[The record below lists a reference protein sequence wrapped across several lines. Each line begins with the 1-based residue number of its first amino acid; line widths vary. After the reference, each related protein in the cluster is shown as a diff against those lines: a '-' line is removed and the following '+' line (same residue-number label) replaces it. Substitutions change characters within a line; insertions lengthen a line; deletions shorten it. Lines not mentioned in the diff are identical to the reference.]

1 MVAVRARS
9 VPMGAGASA
18 SGAETGFD
26 AVVMHD
32 DGSRCRFAGAASEP
46 KPRPAAQRGP
56 RPPSTPPPSTWQTAP
71 GTVFAAGSADD
82 KENVGVPVED
92 RSRSRAAAALSI
104 STPQK
109 PQVRSDMGASP
120 VFESPGESAL
130 RDDASPGKSA
140 TREERTRVAFG
151 TWSEADASRLD
162 ADSNVAP
169 ESLARVFGL
178 APAPPSLANRKCEL
192 DAGPRERRRLFDDL
206 PCCGGRG
213 CPHCCSLAAVGFR

>member
-1 MVAVRARS
+1 
-9 VPMGAGASA
+9 MGAGASA
-18 SGAETGFD
+18 SGAETSFD

-46 KPRPAAQRGP
+46 KPARQRGP
-56 RPPSTPPPSTWQTAP
+56 RPPSTPPPSTWHTAP
-71 GTVFAAGSADD
+71 GTVFAAAGGADAAGSADD

-92 RSRSRAAAALSI
+92 RSRSRAAAALCI
-104 STPQK
+104 TTPQK
-109 PQVRSDMGASP
+109 PQARSDVGASP

-140 TREERTRVAFG
+140 TREEHTRMAFG

-169 ESLARVFGL
+169 EKTARVFGL
-178 APAPPSLANRKCEL
+178 APAPPSAANRKCEL

-213 CPHCCSLAAVGFR
+213 CPHCCSLASVGFR